1 MLRDEIEELKGSIE
15 NMKKEVKEETLAT
28 EMLREIKAQ
37 SKRWFISFI
46 IVLMLWFATIGVFIW
61 YINQPIEEI
70 ETTTTQDADT
80 EGDNS
85 PINQHIGE

>member
-1 MLRDEIEELKGSIE
+1 MEER
-15 NMKKEVKEETLAT
+15 TLAL
-28 EMLREIKAQ
+28 EMLKELKAQ

-46 IVLMLWFATIGVFIW
+46 IVLILWFATIGVFIW
-61 YINQPIEEI
+61 YINQPIEEV
-70 ETTTTQDADT
+70 ETTMTQDADT

>member
-1 MLRDEIEELKGSIE
+1 MEER
-15 NMKKEVKEETLAT
+15 NLAT
-28 EMLREIKAQ
+28 EMLHELKLNAR
-37 SKRWFISFI
+37 RWFISFI

-61 YINQPIEEI
+61 YINQPIEEV

-80 EGDNS
+80 EGNNS

>member
-1 MLRDEIEELKGSIE
+1 MEEK
-15 NMKKEVKEETLAT
+15 NLAT
-28 EMLREIKAQ
+28 EMLHELKAQ
-37 SKRWFISFI
+37 SKRWFIIAI
-46 IVLMLWFATIGVFIW
+46 IELIIIIATTGIFVW

>member
-1 MLRDEIEELKGSIE
+1 
-15 NMKKEVKEETLAT
+15 MKEDTLAT
-28 EMLREIKAQ
+28 EMLKELKAQ

-46 IVLMLWFATIGVFIW
+46 IVVLLWFTTIGVFVW

-85 PINQHIGE
+85 SINQYMGE

>member
-1 MLRDEIEELKGSIE
+1 MEEK
-15 NMKKEVKEETLAT
+15 NLAT
-28 EMLREIKAQ
+28 EMLHELKAQ
-37 SKRWFISFI
+37 SKRWFIIAI
-46 IVLMLWFATIGVFIW
+46 IELIIIIATTGIFVW
-61 YINQPIEEI
+61 YINQPIEEV

>member
-1 MLRDEIEELKGSIE
+1 MEER
-15 NMKKEVKEETLAT
+15 NLAT
-28 EMLREIKAQ
+28 EMLHELKAQ

-46 IVLMLWFATIGVFIW
+46 IVLILWFATIGIFIW
-61 YINQPIEEI
+61 YINQPIEEV

-80 EGDNS
+80 EGNNS

>member
-1 MLRDEIEELKGSIE
+1 MDKETFAMEILQEL
-15 NMKKEVKEETLAT
+15 
-28 EMLREIKAQ
+28 KAQ

-46 IVLMLWFATIGVFIW
+46 IVLILWFATIGVFIW
-61 YINQPIEEI
+61 YINQPIEEL

-85 PINQHIGE
+85 PINQNIGE

>member
-1 MLRDEIEELKGSIE
+1 ME
-15 NMKKEVKEETLAT
+15 NKTLAT

-37 SKRWFISFI
+37 TKRWFIISI
-46 IVLMLWFATIGVFIW
+46 ILLVLWFTTIGLFVW
-61 YINQPIEEI
+61 YIYQPIEEV

-85 PINQHIGE
+85 PINQNIGE

>member
-1 MLRDEIEELKGSIE
+1 MEQNSLALEMLKELKH
-15 NMKKEVKEETLAT
+15 
-28 EMLREIKAQ
+28 Q
-37 SKRWFISFI
+37 SKRWFIIAI
-46 IVLMLWFATIGVFIW
+46 IELIIIIATTGIFVW

>member
-1 MLRDEIEELKGSIE
+1 MEER
-15 NMKKEVKEETLAT
+15 NLAT
-28 EMLREIKAQ
+28 EMLHELKAQ

-46 IVLMLWFATIGVFIW
+46 IVLMLWFATIGIFIW

-70 ETTTTQDADT
+70 ETTTTQEADT
-80 EGDNS
+80 EGNNS

>member
-1 MLRDEIEELKGSIE
+1 MGKDTLALEMMKELK
-15 NMKKEVKEETLAT
+15 TH
-28 EMLREIKAQ
+28 

-61 YINQPIEEI
+61 YINQPIEEV

>member
-1 MLRDEIEELKGSIE
+1 MEK
-15 NMKKEVKEETLAT
+15 ETLAT

-37 SKRWFISFI
+37 SKRWFIVAI
-46 IVLMLWFATIGVFIW
+46 IELVIIIATTGIFVW
-61 YINQPIEEI
+61 YINQPIEETI
-70 ETTTTQDADT
+70 TTTTQDADT